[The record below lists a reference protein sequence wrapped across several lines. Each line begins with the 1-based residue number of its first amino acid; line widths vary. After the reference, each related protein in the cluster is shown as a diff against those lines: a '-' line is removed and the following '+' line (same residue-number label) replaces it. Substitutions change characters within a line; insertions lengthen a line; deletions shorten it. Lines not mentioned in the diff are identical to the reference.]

1 LRFGFVFAELT
12 YMRHLKFDPPIR
24 IPVLGSNRSIIHARH
39 FLADVGITVLD
50 EVPRDADAVIIAGE
64 DSVELEHATHGA
76 QVLVRLWDFQVHRRG
91 SGAQASAVSGVSCVL
106 GFKDRAPLVIPAEIP
121 EKWCALMGASIALS
135 VGLGADAGWAGS
147 SGSGPHHVDISTAE
161 ILRSFAD
168 QNFANHKAY
177 PESWSRNGRVTPSHG
192 GIYPQGFFQC
202 KDGYVAVV
210 GRSKADWQMIL
221 SALGDPSWA
230 QGSLL
235 DPVHLAQHPEEVDE
249 LFLAEL
255 ARFERDELL
264 EAAIRTGA
272 TFAPVYSPDESR
284 AKGLV
289 PADLFQNG
297 QHPNLPFVFTPFE
310 SHVPL
315 TRVLASDMAYSGR

>member
-1 LRFGFVFAELT
+1 
-12 YMRHLKFDPPIR
+12 MRHLKFNPPIQ
-24 IPVLGSNRSIIHARH
+24 IPVLGSNRSVFHARR
-39 FLADVGITVLD
+39 FLTDVGVDVLD
-50 EVPRDADAVIIAGE
+50 EVPRDADTVIFAGE
-64 DSVELEHATHGA
+64 DSALLEGRVSNAK
-76 QVLVRLWDFQVHRRG
+76 VLVRLWDFQVHRRG
-91 SGAQASAVSGVSCVL
+91 TGAQASAVSGVSCVL
-106 GFKDRAPLVIPAEIP
+106 GFKGRSPLVIPAEIP
-121 EKWCALMGASIALS
+121 EKWCALMGAAIAMS
-135 VGLGADAGWAGS
+135 VGLGTDGTTTTADGAVTS
-147 SGSGPHHVDISTAE
+147 LPHHVDVSTSE

-221 SALGDPSWA
+221 SALGDPHWA

-235 DPVHLAQHPEEVDE
+235 DPVYLAQHPEDVDE

-255 ARFERDELL
+255 ARFGRDELL
-264 EAAIRTGA
+264 DAAIRTGA
-272 TFAPVYSPDESR
+272 TFAPVYTPAESR

-289 PADLFQNG
+289 PTDLFTSGMQ
-297 QHPNLPFVFTPFE
+297 PNLPFVFTPFID
-310 SHVPL
+310 
-315 TRVLASDMAYSGR
+315 ASSTGR